1 MVQAGQNIPQ
11 GVSSEPWPVPNGIL
25 CMILGC
31 TAVYSVLLGVGQ
43 LIYGEPLGLIL
54 IGLAGVSA
62 FGLTRLW
69 K

>member
-1 MVQAGQNIPQ
+1 
-11 GVSSEPWPVPNGIL
+11 
-25 CMILGC
+25 MILGC
-31 TAVYSVLLGVGQ
+31 SAVYGVLLGVGQ
-43 LIYGEPLGLIL
+43 LIYGEPLGFTL